1 VSFCCRCGA
10 QINPGSANCLKC
22 GWSPKT
28 ISQTSNE
35 GPQGATEVYA
45 DESPYRGVGGWLAWF
60 IFSLVFLRPA
70 LQVRN
75 FARSYAHNLSL
86 FSQSKHPYSLYA
98 FYFTEKAVLVAVV
111 GYGVFAGIQ
120 LWRIQ
125 PRAVTHAKRCLVYL
139 LLYILADYLLGLNWV
154 ALMTTEGHRLDA
166 ISNFFSG
173 HALPTV
179 LRTTLYVALWY
190 SYLAKSQRVRATYGT
205 ND

>member
-1 VSFCCRCGA
+1 MPFTLPRKRC
-10 QINPGSANCLKC
+10 
-22 GWSPKT
+22 
-28 ISQTSNE
+28 
-35 GPQGATEVYA
+35 
-45 DESPYRGVGGWLAWF
+45 F
-60 IFSLVFLRPA
+60 
-70 LQVRN
+70 
-75 FARSYAHNLSL
+75 
-86 FSQSKHPYSLYA
+86 
-98 FYFTEKAVLVAVV
+98 VAVV

-179 LRTTLYVALWY
+179 LRTTLYVAVWY